1 MPEQH
6 VAFLLTLDWQQCIN
20 NYDVESS
27 CFQRSGN
34 IKEN

>member
-1 MPEQH
+1 MPDKH
-6 VAFLLTLDWQQCIN
+6 VAFLLTIIEQSSIN
-20 NYDVESS
+20 NYDVDSS